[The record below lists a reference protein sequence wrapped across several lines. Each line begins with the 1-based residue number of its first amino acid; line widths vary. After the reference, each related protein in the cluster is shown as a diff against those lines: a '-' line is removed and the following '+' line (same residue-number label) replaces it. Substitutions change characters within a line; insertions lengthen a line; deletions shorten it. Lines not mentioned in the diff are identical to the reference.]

1 MAELIDIF
9 LIDPVTFS
17 TEIYQES
24 DISLLNVNLSES
36 VFNPNTDYVE
46 FYIYDLNNNILNSSV
61 PFTDYS
67 ILDNELYIDPNI
79 NVTLAGF
86 DQGTVNVV
94 YNFYQTLLSSSTSVY
109 YYIKEISPN
118 RTELRLAS
126 TTLTSNEIIS
136 SVTEYVN
143 FRNSQSE
150 FEDFYL
156 NFGDNFTVIANNILL
171 DVIGTEATILIK
183 LYEPLPN
190 NISLKDQLW
199 VVDKISDSLAYQLLY
214 IDQVTLQN
222 LGIPISGPNFNIA
235 ASSQLNNST
244 EFASLDNYINASV
257 SQSQYQVNSYFNK
270 PGVEINIDYSN
281 FENFVNFSSAY
292 ARVEN
297 FFTKVTLIQSA
308 SALLDDLNTLTAT
321 SATANEINSINNFI
335 NSTITNFDGYEYY
348 LYFESSS
355 TTFPKSNI
363 EAPFE
368 NVAYTSLA
376 AQTWVTASLVDA
388 TEYDEF
394 NNNYLRYAIPEYIRN
409 DVQNDNYMTFVNMVG
424 QFFDDNVWVYVK
436 DITNKYDADN
446 RLDYGVS
453 KDLVAQILR
462 DFGVK
467 LYQNNYSDFDLYSA
481 FIGTTASGSLF
492 PYPFMTSSLPTP
504 TGYEYVN
511 TAISASNDAVP
522 IDDVNKRIYKRLY
535 NNLPYLLKKKG
546 TIAGLR
552 ALINVYGIPDTILRI
567 SEFGGKD
574 KINNNDWDLWY
585 DQFDYK
591 FATSGSGW
599 INTGWQL
606 NSNWNA
612 TNNTPATL
620 QFRFQT
626 PGLDSAIAFPSQ
638 SLWSLGNGS
647 PAKIVLEYT
656 GSGFISG
663 SFSGSAAD
671 PYNEFATLKLIIGT
685 NSASVYLPFF
695 DGDWW
700 SVAATVNTSTPSAN
714 FTLYAANNIYDG
726 WDGSTIG
733 FISSSSVN
741 TSVGNWT
748 GSTFSYFPSNTRANI
763 GNYVPFTGSYQEIR
777 YFTSPLSESVFA
789 DYVMNPQSIEGN
801 GINSGS
807 LQLAFRAPLGG
818 ELYTGSVSIHPKVTG
833 SWIATSSFASN
844 SNFGINSGSFNTNR
858 GTIYYDSPP
867 VGIRNRNTDKIKR
880 YETILPP
887 DVYGVSAMMP
897 LPNSNT
903 LSSQISVQQSSFI
916 SESYTNNINLLE
928 VAFSPQ
934 NEINDDIINSIGF
947 FDYGDY
953 IGDPRLIP
961 SRSTEYPSLVQL
973 RDQYFLKYI
982 KNYDLTDFVRLIKF
996 FDNSLF
1002 KMVKDYVPARTSI
1015 ATGIV
1020 IKQHMLERQK
1030 YPLPQATIETPQ
1042 GAYSSS
1048 ASLTTPILFQD
1059 LTLTG
1064 SIGQVPAMLDGQ
1076 RIYRASSDY
1085 ESFPLYTFTGSQG
1098 GTLPN
1103 LITNFNEDF
1112 GFTVNQVVNVT
1123 QSWDG
1128 YNVTPFKLIPF
1139 TDSTAQEFINGEF
1152 SGSSIVATNGE
1163 LNPGCDPFKVA
1174 DTTVVTYNIQH
1185 YTNNNF
1191 GQFSFPQQQIN
1202 LSLFLSDD
1210 PFTGIPVS
1218 SGGINVWWNSSRVTD
1233 RETSPITYYDTYKVE
1248 CIKISK
1254 TSGNGLN
1261 LGNFIPSSN
1270 KIIIPSIVVN
1280 DSMVSIIFSPGSF
1293 ISLTNNSKN
1302 YIELD
1307 LVDISENTNYY
1318 LLEVI
1323 QSDGYEFTILSEGT
1337 GFLEE
1342 STPAP
1347 VTASID
1353 SNTQTLLEPFVPT
1366 SFENSDCNAVYG
1378 NAVLARINPTFM
1390 DIDYPNSATIPINQ
1404 QAILNGNATPS
1415 TVQTFNYNTRR
1426 STLPRYIGS
1435 RNSDE
1440 QGIDD
1445 PGYYYGSV
1453 NPELNNPFYP
1463 AQDRSNLILEFNGGG
1478 GSYPEIEKGGAVFV
1492 TQMISATGPDNV
1504 FYTKQ
1509 KDQEYTDILNYNYRG
1524 YDFEN
1529 FVIVNQYDGSNATMP
1544 PTSSQIVITDGS
1556 IPALST
1562 FIIPSTATA
1571 AGTGSIVFN
1580 TANQFVT
1587 WSNQTA
1593 GNSCIYTVT
1602 TNANGSECTGSQV
1615 STNTFLNTLYT
1626 GSVSGSEYYIS
1637 LYQNLGDT
1645 ATGTLNQVLN
1655 WPIKITGV
1663 SVTSGIS
1670 YLAAGI
1676 KEADFRSYSINNDKV
1691 GGNQNVGQPGNVSGV
1706 SFGAL
1711 IWAVDRSKRAVVMQ
1725 APQVTNFSGIQKG
1738 ALTKPDNTV
1747 FVQQNTEYITRR
1759 FGSDPTPNIPL
1770 VQSTPRPQSP
1780 PPPRNSGGGGSSGP
1794 LNQDGSFS

>member
-36 VFNPNTDYVE
+36 VFNSNTDYVE

-79 NVTLAGF
+79 DVTLAGF

-126 TTLTSNEIIS
+126 TTLTLNEISS

-171 DVIGTEATILIK
+171 DVVGTEATVLIK

-190 NISLKDQLW
+190 NIGLKDQLW

-214 IDQVTLQN
+214 IDQVTPQN
-222 LGIPISGPNFNIA
+222 LGIPISGPNFNLA
-235 ASSQLNNST
+235 ATSQLNNST
-244 EFASLDNYINASV
+244 EFANLENYTSASV

-308 SALLDDLNTLTAT
+308 SAVLDSLNSLSAT
-321 SATANEINSINNFI
+321 STTINEISSLNNFI
-335 NSTITNFDGYEYY
+335 DLTITNFDGYEYY

-355 TTFPKSNI
+355 TTFPKSNT

-368 NVAYTSLA
+368 NVAYNSVA

-388 TEYDEF
+388 AEYDEF

-424 QFFDDNVWVYVK
+424 QFFDDNVWVYIK

-492 PYPFMTSSLPTP
+492 PFPYMTGSLPTP

-511 TAISASNDAVP
+511 TAISASDAAVP

-546 TIAGLR
+546 TLEGLR
-552 ALINVYGIPDTILRI
+552 ALINVYGVPDSILRI

-591 FATSGSGW
+591 FATNTNGWVDSEWRLNGSWSAVDDRPG
-599 INTGWQL
+599 
-606 NSNWNA
+606 S
-612 TNNTPATL
+612 L

-626 PGLDSAIAFPSQ
+626 PDLNSGITRPSQ
-638 SLWSLGNGS
+638 SLWSTEDGGTPQSL
-647 PAKIVLEYT
+647 IVLEYT
-656 GSGFISG
+656 GSGFTSG
-663 SFSGSAAD
+663 SFSGSAPD
-671 PYNEFATLKLIIGT
+671 PYNEFATLKLIPDFQNNPNI
-685 NSASVYLPFF
+685 SASVYLPFF
-695 DGDWW
+695 DGNWW
-700 SVAATVNTSTPSAN
+700 SVMVNRDN
-714 FTLYAANNIYDG
+714 NDFTLYAADNIYDG

-741 TSVGNWT
+741 VDSSPWAS
-748 GSTFSYFPSNTRANI
+748 STDSYFPSDNRNDI
-763 GNYVPFTGSYQEIR
+763 PPYEPFSGSYQEIR
-777 YFTSPLSESVFA
+777 YFTTSLPVGVFA

-801 GINSGS
+801 GVNSGS
-807 LQLAFRAPLGG
+807 EQLAFRASLGG

-833 SWIATSSFASN
+833 SWIAINSFVGATASN
-844 SNFGINSGSFNTNR
+844 FNINNGEFATNR
-858 GTIYYDSPP
+858 GTTYYDSPP

-897 LPNSNT
+897 LPNSNV

-1020 IKQHMLERQK
+1020 IKQHLLERQK
-1030 YPLPQATIETPQ
+1030 YPLPQSTIETPQ

-1103 LITNFNEDF
+1103 LITNFDEDF

-1152 SGSSIVATNGE
+1152 SGSSIVATDGE
-1163 LNPGCDPFKVA
+1163 LNPGCEPFKVA
-1174 DTTVVTYNIQH
+1174 PTTLITYNIS
-1185 YTNNNF
+1185 
-1191 GQFSFPQQQIN
+1191 GSFIPTFQGFVNQQN
-1202 LSLFLSDD
+1202 LVQGPGEIHIWWEPTIVSQEKEYAPGYFDYIWS
-1210 PFTGIPVS
+1210 PAAFT
-1218 SGGINVWWNSSRVTD
+1218 
-1233 RETSPITYYDTYKVE
+1233 
-1248 CIKISK
+1248 ISK
-1254 TSGNGLN
+1254 ESANGIDLDDYIPSVLNYIFQTGYTSGDVTLSGWTPSYTPSYN
-1261 LGNFIPSSN
+1261 LGN
-1270 KIIIPSIVVN
+1270 
-1280 DSMVSIIFSPGSF
+1280 
-1293 ISLTNNSKN
+1293 L
-1302 YIELD
+1302 E
-1307 LVDISENTNYY
+1307 
-1318 LLEVI
+1318 LEVI
-1323 QSDGYEFTILSEGT
+1323 NIQEYTTSFSGT
-1337 GFLEE
+1337 GYYLIQLAPN
-1342 STPAP
+1342 SYNITVLTDNPAGT
-1347 VTASID
+1347 VAIANK
-1353 SNTQTLLEPFVPT
+1353 SNVLTIFEPFVPV
-1366 SFENSDCNAVYG
+1366 SFENSDCNAVFG
-1378 NAVLARINPTFM
+1378 NAVLARVNPTFM
-1390 DIDYPNSATIPINQ
+1390 DVDYPDSATVPINQ

-1415 TVQTFNYNTRR
+1415 TVQTFNYNSHR

-1435 RNSDE
+1435 RNSDA
-1440 QGIDD
+1440 QGTND

-1453 NPELNNPFYP
+1453 NPELENPFYP
-1463 AQDRSNLILEFNGGG
+1463 AQDRTNLILEFNGGG
-1478 GSYPEIEKGGAVFV
+1478 GTYPEIEKGGAVFI
-1492 TQMISATGPDNV
+1492 TQLISATGPDNV
-1504 FYTKQ
+1504 TYTKQ
-1509 KDQEYTDILNYNYRG
+1509 KDEGYTNIVNYTYRG

-1529 FVIVNQYDGSNATMP
+1529 FVIVNQYDGSNATVP
-1544 PTSSQIVITDGS
+1544 PASSQIVLTDAS
-1556 IPALST
+1556 VPALSNFLIPADST
-1562 FIIPSTATA
+1562 F
-1571 AGTGSIVFN
+1571 AGTGSITF
-1580 TANQFVT
+1580 TTTNQYIT
-1587 WSNQTA
+1587 WNKVSSATSA
-1593 GNSCIYTVT
+1593 IYSVT
-1602 TNANGSECTGSQV
+1602 TDSNGFECTSSQV
-1615 STNTFLNTLYT
+1615 STNDFLNTLLS
-1626 GSVSGSEYYIS
+1626 GSLSGSEYYIS
-1637 LYQNLGDT
+1637 LYRNLNGT
-1645 ATGTLNQVLN
+1645 AQGAINQVLN
-1655 WPIKITGV
+1655 WPLKITGINV
-1663 SVTSGIS
+1663 GSGIS
-1670 YLAAGI
+1670 YLSAGI
-1676 KEADFRSYSINNDKV
+1676 READFRSFSIDKDLV
-1691 GGNQNVGQPGNVSGV
+1691 GGNSNVGGPGSFSGV
-1706 SFGAL
+1706 SYGAL
-1711 IWAVDRSKRAVVMQ
+1711 VWAADKTKRAIAVQ
-1725 APQVTNFSGIQKG
+1725 QETGSFSGIQRG

-1759 FGSDPTPNIPL
+1759 FGSDPTPNVPL
-1770 VQSTPRPQSP
+1770 VQSSPRPQSP
-1780 PPPRNSGGGGSSGP
+1780 PSSNNLGGNFAQGENGGGS
-1794 LNQDGSFS
+1794 

>member
-17 TEIYQES
+17 TETYQES

-36 VFNPNTDYVE
+36 VFNPDTDYVE
-46 FYIYDLNNNILNSSV
+46 FYIYDLNNNLLESSI

-67 ILDNELYIDPNI
+67 ILNNELYIDPNLDVV
-79 NVTLAGF
+79 NAGF
-86 DQGTVNVV
+86 DQGTVNTV

-126 TTLTSNEIIS
+126 TTLTFNEISS

-143 FRNSQSE
+143 FRNSQSS

-171 DVIGTEATILIK
+171 DVVGTEATVLIK
-183 LYEPLPN
+183 LYEPLPS
-190 NISLKDQLW
+190 NIELKQQLW
-199 VVDKISDSLAYQLLY
+199 VVDKISDSLAYQLQY
-214 IDQVTLQN
+214 IDQIVADSEGLQI
-222 LGIPISGPNFNIA
+222 GGPNFNLTQT
-235 ASSQLNNST
+235 SQLNNST
-244 EFASLDNYINASV
+244 EFASLENYTSASV

-270 PGVEINIDYSN
+270 PGVEINIDYSEFN
-281 FENFVNFSSAY
+281 NFVNFSSAY

-297 FFTKVTLIQSA
+297 FFTKVVLIQSA
-308 SALLDDLNTLTAT
+308 SAVLDTLNTLAAT
-321 SATANEINSINNFI
+321 SATANEINSLNNFV
-335 NSTITNFDGYEYY
+335 NLTITNFDGYEYY

-355 TTFPKSNI
+355 TTFPKSNT

-368 NVAYTSLA
+368 NVAYNSVA

-388 TEYDEF
+388 AEYDEF

-409 DVQNDNYMTFVNMVG
+409 DVQNDNYMTFVNMIG

-492 PYPFMTSSLPTP
+492 PYPYMTSSLPTP

-511 TAISASNDAVP
+511 TAISASDAAVP
-522 IDDVNKRIYKRLY
+522 IDDINKRIYKRLY

-546 TIAGLR
+546 TLEGLR

-591 FATSGSGW
+591 FATNTNGWVDSEWRLNGSWSAADDRPG
-599 INTGWQL
+599 
-606 NSNWNA
+606 S
-612 TNNTPATL
+612 L

-626 PGLDSAIAFPSQ
+626 PDLNSGITRPSQ
-638 SLWSLGNGS
+638 SLWSTEDGGTPQSL
-647 PAKIVLEYT
+647 IVIEYT
-656 GSGFISG
+656 GSGFTSG
-663 SFSGSAAD
+663 SFSGSAPD
-671 PYNEFATLKLIIGT
+671 PYNEFATLKLIPDFQNNPSI
-685 NSASVYLPFF
+685 SASVYLPFF
-695 DGDWW
+695 DGNWW
-700 SVAATVNTSTPSAN
+700 SVMVNRDN
-714 FTLYAANNIYDG
+714 NDFTLYAADNIYDG

-741 TSVGNWT
+741 VDSSPWAS
-748 GSTFSYFPSNTRANI
+748 STDSYFPSDNRNDI
-763 GNYVPFTGSYQEIR
+763 PPYEPFSGSYQEIR
-777 YFTSPLSESVFA
+777 YFTAPLSESVFA

-801 GINSGS
+801 GVNSGS
-807 LQLAFRAPLGG
+807 EQLAFRASLGG

-833 SWIATSSFASN
+833 SWIAIDSFVGATASDFN
-844 SNFGINSGSFNTNR
+844 INSGSFDTNR

-897 LPNSNT
+897 LPNSNV

-1020 IKQHMLERQK
+1020 IKQHLLERQK
-1030 YPLPQATIETPQ
+1030 YPLPQSTIETPQ

-1064 SIGQVPAMLDGQ
+1064 SIGQIPEMLDGQ

-1085 ESFPLYTFTGSQG
+1085 ESFPLEHVTGSQG

-1103 LITNFNEDF
+1103 LITNFSEDY
-1112 GFTVNQVVNVT
+1112 GYTVNQVVNVT

-1128 YNVTPFKLIPF
+1128 LNVTPFKLIPF

-1163 LNPGCDPFKVA
+1163 LNPGCDIYKVA
-1174 DTTVVTYNIQH
+1174 PTDVINYNISSSFGGSLTGFIYGQ
-1185 YTNNNF
+1185 NNF
-1191 GQFSFPQQQIN
+1191 AQYPGNLTIWWQQTITK
-1202 LSLFLSDD
+1202 D
-1210 PFTGIPVS
+1210 PNAAPGFF
-1218 SGGINVWWNSSRVTD
+1218 NYQY
-1233 RETSPITYYDTYKVE
+1233 SPAAIA
-1248 CIKISK
+1248 ISK
-1254 TSGNGLN
+1254 ESANGLDLDIYIPSVLKYILQVGYTSGNLTLSGWGSYVQTDN
-1261 LGNFIPSSN
+1261 LGNLELDVITIQEYPTSISSGTGFYLIQLASN
-1270 KIIIPSIVVN
+1270 PYNVTILSN
-1280 DSMVSIIFSPGSF
+1280 TFSPGTVSTAPKSN
-1293 ISLTNNSKN
+1293 ILT
-1302 YIELD
+1302 I
-1307 LVDISENTNYY
+1307 
-1318 LLEVI
+1318 
-1323 QSDGYEFTILSEGT
+1323 F
-1337 GFLEE
+1337 
-1342 STPAP
+1342 
-1347 VTASID
+1347 
-1353 SNTQTLLEPFVPT
+1353 EPFVPV

-1378 NAVLARINPTFM
+1378 NAVLARVNPTFM
-1390 DIDYPNSATIPINQ
+1390 DVDYPDSATVPINQ

-1415 TVQTFNYNTRR
+1415 TVQTFNYNSHR

-1435 RNSDE
+1435 RNSDAE
-1440 QGIDD
+1440 GTND

-1453 NPELNNPFYP
+1453 NPELDNPFYP
-1463 AQDRSNLILEFNGGG
+1463 AQDRTNLILEFNGGG
-1478 GSYPEIEKGGAVFV
+1478 GTYPEIEKGGAVFI
-1492 TQMISATGPDNV
+1492 TQLISATGPDNV
-1504 FYTKQ
+1504 TYTKQ
-1509 KDQEYTDILNYNYRG
+1509 KDEEYTDIVNYDYRG

-1529 FVIVNQYDGSNATMP
+1529 FVIVNQYDGSNATVP
-1544 PTSSQIVITDGS
+1544 PASSQIVLTDAS
-1556 IPALST
+1556 VPALSNFLIPADST
-1562 FIIPSTATA
+1562 F
-1571 AGTGSIVFN
+1571 AGTGSITFT
-1580 TANQFVT
+1580 TADQYIT
-1587 WSNQTA
+1587 WNKVSSATSA
-1593 GNSCIYTVT
+1593 IYSVT
-1602 TNANGSECTGSQV
+1602 TNSNGFECTSSQV
-1615 STNTFLNTLYT
+1615 STNDFLNTLYT

-1637 LYQNLGDT
+1637 LYRNLNGT
-1645 ATGTLNQVLN
+1645 AQGAINQVLN
-1655 WPIKITGV
+1655 WPLKITGINV
-1663 SVTSGIS
+1663 GSGIS
-1670 YLAAGI
+1670 YLSAGI
-1676 KEADFRSYSINNDKV
+1676 READFRSFSINADLV
-1691 GGNQNVGQPGNVSGV
+1691 GGNSNIGGPGSFSGV
-1706 SFGAL
+1706 SYGAL
-1711 IWAVDRSKRAVVMQ
+1711 VWAADKTKRAIAVQ
-1725 APQVTNFSGIQKG
+1725 QETGSFSGIQKG
-1738 ALTKPDNTV
+1738 ALTKPNNTV

-1759 FGSDPTPNIPL
+1759 FGSDPTPNVPL
-1770 VQSTPRPQSP
+1770 VQSSPQPQSP
-1780 PPPRNSGGGGSSGP
+1780 PSSGVTSGGGLSGP

>member
-1 MAELIDIF
+1 MATLLSINP
-9 LIDPVTFS
+9 IDPITFS
-17 TEIYQES
+17 TETYSPS
-24 DISLLNVNLSES
+24 DESLLAINTTPS
-36 VFNPNTDYVE
+36 VFNPNTDYIE
-46 FYIYDLNNNILNSSV
+46 FYIYSLDNNILDSNLF
-61 PFTDYS
+61 FTNYS
-67 ILDNELYIDPNI
+67 LLDNQLYVDPEVDVVN
-79 NVTLAGF
+79 AGF
-86 DQGTVNVV
+86 DEGTVNVL
-94 YNFYQTLLSSSTSVY
+94 YNFYTPIFSSLPSFN
-109 YYIKEISPN
+109 YYIKEISAN

-126 TTLTSNEIIS
+126 TAIDNLLISASVSEFIS
-136 SVTEYVN
+136 SSSAQPT
-143 FRNSQSE
+143 FQ
-150 FEDFYL
+150 DFYL
-156 NFGDNFTVIANNILL
+156 NFGDNFTVIANNVLL
-171 DVIGTEATILIK
+171 DETGTETTVLVK

-190 NISLKDQLW
+190 NIGLKDQLW
-199 VVDKISDSLAYQLLY
+199 VVTKLSDSLAYQLDY
-214 IDQVTLQN
+214 INEVISDPT
-222 LGIPISGPNFNIA
+222 GIFIGGPNFNIPA
-235 ASSQLNNST
+235 TSQLNNST
-244 EFASLDNYINASV
+244 EFASLENYTSASV

-270 PGVEINIDYSN
+270 PGVEINIDYSEFN
-281 FENFVNFSSAY
+281 NFVNFSSAY

-297 FFTKVTLIQSA
+297 FFTKVVLIQSA
-308 SALLDDLNTLTAT
+308 SAVLDTLNTLVAT
-321 SATANEINSINNFI
+321 SATANEINSLNNFV
-335 NSTITNFDGYEYY
+335 NLTITNFDGYEYY

-363 EAPFE
+363 ESPFE
-368 NVAYTSLA
+368 NVAYNSVA
-376 AQTWVTASLVDA
+376 AQTWVTASLLDA
-388 TEYDEF
+388 AEYDEF

-409 DVQNDNYMTFVNMVG
+409 DVQNDNYMTFVNMIG

-511 TAISASNDAVP
+511 TAISASDAAVP
-522 IDDVNKRIYKRLY
+522 IDDINKRIYKRLY

-546 TIAGLR
+546 TLEGLR

-574 KINNNDWDLWY
+574 KINTNDWDLWY

-591 FATSGSGW
+591 FVTSGSGW
-599 INTGWQL
+599 VDTEWEL
-606 NSNWNA
+606 NSDWNA
-612 TNNTPATL
+612 SDDRPGSL

-626 PGLDSAIAFPSQ
+626 PDLESGITRPSQ
-638 SLWSLGNGS
+638 SLWSLNSGES
-647 PAKIVLEYT
+647 LIVLEYT
-656 GSGFISG
+656 GSGFTSG
-663 SFSGSAAD
+663 SFSGSAPD
-671 PYNEFATLKLIIGT
+671 PYNEFATLKLIPDFQNTPSI
-685 NSASVYLPFF
+685 SASVYLPFF
-695 DGDWW
+695 DGNWW
-700 SVAATVNTSTPSAN
+700 SVMVNRDN
-714 FTLYAANNIYDG
+714 NDFTLYAADNIYDG

-741 TSVGNWT
+741 VDSLPWAS
-748 GSTFSYFPSNTRANI
+748 STDSYFPSDNRNDI
-763 GNYVPFTGSYQEIR
+763 PPYEPFSGSYQEIR

-807 LQLAFRAPLGG
+807 EQLAFRASLGG

-833 SWIATSSFASN
+833 SWIAINSFTSDSD
-844 SNFGINSGSFNTNR
+844 FGINSGEFDTNR

-880 YETILPP
+880 YETILAPSEYGNNTQQDLP
-887 DVYGVSAMMP
+887 D
-897 LPNSNT
+897 SNV

-916 SESYTNNINLLE
+916 SESYTNNINYLE

-953 IGDPRLIP
+953 IGDPRLIA
-961 SRSTEYPSLVQL
+961 SKNVEYPSLVQL

-1020 IKQHMLERQK
+1020 IKQHLLERQK

-1064 SIGQVPAMLDGQ
+1064 SIGQVPEMLDGQ

-1103 LITNFNEDF
+1103 LITNFDEDF

-1128 YNVTPFKLIPF
+1128 INVTPFKLIPF

-1152 SGSSIVATNGE
+1152 SGSSIVATDGE
-1163 LNPGCDPFKVA
+1163 LNPLNPTKSPS
-1174 DTTVVTYNIQH
+1174 TTILNYQVTGSNNTNPGMGEIYWNVGVPGGAPLFGTQYVDEIYIDEIDINGVNIEQALE
-1185 YTNNNF
+1185 
-1191 GQFSFPQQQIN
+1191 N
-1202 LSLFLSDD
+1202 LSPGDTITFPIQYQLPPLTPGPSIPIDKTV
-1210 PFTGIPVS
+1210 TGIITNISIAGNTIWRIRLAYSTGTNGTDVS
-1218 SGGINVWWNSSRVTD
+1218 YN
-1233 RETSPITYYDTYKVE
+1233 P
-1248 CIKISK
+1248 
-1254 TSGNGLN
+1254 
-1261 LGNFIPSSN
+1261 
-1270 KIIIPSIVVN
+1270 
-1280 DSMVSIIFSPGSF
+1280 
-1293 ISLTNNSKN
+1293 LTNNFTYDDTFGPVLLDP
-1302 YIELD
+1302 YI
-1307 LVDISENTNYY
+1307 NN
-1318 LLEVI
+1318 
-1323 QSDGYEFTILSEGT
+1323 
-1337 GFLEE
+1337 
-1342 STPAP
+1342 
-1347 VTASID
+1347 
-1353 SNTQTLLEPFVPT
+1353 VPN
-1366 SFENSDCNAVYG
+1366 FNNSDFNAVIN
-1378 NAVLARINPTFM
+1378 NAVLARVNPTFM
-1390 DIDYPNSATIPINQ
+1390 DVDYPDSATVAINQ

-1415 TVQTFNYNTRR
+1415 TVQTFNYNSHR

-1435 RNSDE
+1435 RNSDA
-1440 QGIDD
+1440 QDTDD

-1453 NPELNNPFYP
+1453 NPELDNPFYP
-1463 AQDRSNLILEFNGGG
+1463 AQDRTNLILEFNGGG
-1478 GSYPEIEKGGAVFV
+1478 GTYPEIEKGGAVFI
-1492 TQMISATGPDNV
+1492 TQLISATGPDNV
-1504 FYTKQ
+1504 TYTKQ
-1509 KDQEYTDILNYNYRG
+1509 KDEGYTNIVNYNYRG

-1529 FVIVNQYDGSNATMP
+1529 FVIVNQYDGSNATVP
-1544 PTSSQIVITDGS
+1544 PASSQIILTDKS

-1562 FIIPSTATA
+1562 FIVPATGTA

-1580 TANQFVT
+1580 TTNQYISWGNQSEANNNV
-1587 WSNQTA
+1587 
-1593 GNSCIYTVT
+1593 YRVT
-1602 TNANGSECTGSQV
+1602 TDPNGYETIGSQV
-1615 STNTFLNTLYT
+1615 SSTTFLNTLLS
-1626 GSVSGSEYYIS
+1626 GSISGSEYYIS
-1637 LYQNLGDT
+1637 LYQDLETT
-1645 ATGTLNQVLN
+1645 ASGSLRQILN
-1655 WPIKITGV
+1655 WPLKITGIIQ
-1663 SVTSGIS
+1663 SGGSGITFING
-1670 YLAAGI
+1670 GI
-1676 KEADFRSYSINNDKV
+1676 KQDDFRSFPLNNNKV
-1691 GGNQNVGQPGNVSGV
+1691 GGNANVGDFGSGV

-1711 IWAVDRSKRAVVMQ
+1711 VWAADKTKRAIAVQQ
-1725 APQVTNFSGIQKG
+1725 ATGSFSGIQRG
-1738 ALTKPDNTV
+1738 ALTKPNNTV

-1759 FGSDPTPNIPL
+1759 FGSDPTPNVPL
-1770 VQSTPRPQSP
+1770 VQSSPRPQSP
-1780 PPPRNSGGGGSSGP
+1780 PSSNNLGGNFAQGENGGGS
-1794 LNQDGSFS
+1794 

>member
-1 MAELIDIF
+1 MI
-9 LIDPVTFS
+9 
-17 TEIYQES
+17 
-24 DISLLNVNLSES
+24 
-36 VFNPNTDYVE
+36 
-46 FYIYDLNNNILNSSV
+46 
-61 PFTDYS
+61 
-67 ILDNELYIDPNI
+67 
-79 NVTLAGF
+79 
-86 DQGTVNVV
+86 
-94 YNFYQTLLSSSTSVY
+94 
-109 YYIKEISPN
+109 
-118 RTELRLAS
+118 
-126 TTLTSNEIIS
+126 
-136 SVTEYVN
+136 
-143 FRNSQSE
+143 
-150 FEDFYL
+150 
-156 NFGDNFTVIANNILL
+156 
-171 DVIGTEATILIK
+171 
-183 LYEPLPN
+183 
-190 NISLKDQLW
+190 
-199 VVDKISDSLAYQLLY
+199 
-214 IDQVTLQN
+214 
-222 LGIPISGPNFNIA
+222 
-235 ASSQLNNST
+235 
-244 EFASLDNYINASV
+244 
-257 SQSQYQVNSYFNK
+257 
-270 PGVEINIDYSN
+270 
-281 FENFVNFSSAY
+281 
-292 ARVEN
+292 
-297 FFTKVTLIQSA
+297 
-308 SALLDDLNTLTAT
+308 
-321 SATANEINSINNFI
+321 
-335 NSTITNFDGYEYY
+335 
-348 LYFESSS
+348 
-355 TTFPKSNI
+355 
-363 EAPFE
+363 
-368 NVAYTSLA
+368 
-376 AQTWVTASLVDA
+376 
-388 TEYDEF
+388 
-394 NNNYLRYAIPEYIRN
+394 
-409 DVQNDNYMTFVNMVG
+409 G

-546 TIAGLR
+546 TLEGLR

-574 KINNNDWDLWY
+574 KINTNDWDLWY

-591 FATSGSGW
+591 FVTSGSGW
-599 INTGWQL
+599 VDTEWGL
-606 NSNWNA
+606 NSDWNA
-612 TNNTPATL
+612 SDDRPGSL
-620 QFRFQT
+620 QFRFQIPDLESGIT
-626 PGLDSAIAFPSQ
+626 RPSQ
-638 SLWSLGNGS
+638 SLWSLNSGES
-647 PAKIVLEYT
+647 LIVLEYT
-656 GSGFISG
+656 GSGFTSG
-663 SFSGSAAD
+663 SFSGSAPD
-671 PYNEFATLKLIIGT
+671 PYNEFATLKLIPDFQNNPSI
-685 NSASVYLPFF
+685 SASVYLPFF
-695 DGDWW
+695 DGNWW
-700 SVAATVNTSTPSAN
+700 SVMVNRDN
-714 FTLYAANNIYDG
+714 NDFTLYAADNIYDG

-741 TSVGNWT
+741 VDSLPWAS
-748 GSTFSYFPSNTRANI
+748 STDSYFPSDNRNDI
-763 GNYVPFTGSYQEIR
+763 PPYEPFSGSYQEIR

-807 LQLAFRAPLGG
+807 EQLAFRASLGG

-833 SWIATSSFASN
+833 SWIAINSFTSDSD
-844 SNFGINSGSFNTNR
+844 FGINSGEFDINR

-880 YETILPP
+880 YETILAPSQYGNNTQQDLP
-887 DVYGVSAMMP
+887 D
-897 LPNSNT
+897 SNV

-916 SESYTNNINLLE
+916 SESYTNNINYLE

-961 SRSTEYPSLVQL
+961 SRNTEYPSLVQL

-1030 YPLPQATIETPQ
+1030 YPLPQSTIETPQ

-1048 ASLTTPILFQD
+1048 AGLLTPILFQD

-1064 SIGQVPAMLDGQ
+1064 SIGQIPEMLDGQ
-1076 RIYRASSDY
+1076 RIYRASTDY

-1103 LITNFNEDF
+1103 LIVDFSQSF

-1152 SGSSIVATNGE
+1152 SGSTAIATNGE

-1174 DTTVVTYNIQH
+1174 DTTVVTYDIQH
-1185 YTNNNF
+1185 YTNNDF

-1248 CIKISK
+1248 YIKISK

-1270 KIIIPSIVVN
+1270 KIIIPSIIVN
-1280 DSMVSIIFSPGSF
+1280 DSMVSTSFSPGGF
-1293 ISLTNNSKN
+1293 ISLTDNGENF
-1302 YIELD
+1302 IELD
-1307 LVDISENTNYY
+1307 IVDISENTNYY

-1323 QSDGYEFTILSEGT
+1323 QSDGFQFTILSQGT

-1378 NAVLARINPTFM
+1378 NAVLARVNDTFM
-1390 DIDYPNSATIPINQ
+1390 DIDYPDSATIPINQ
-1404 QAILNGNATPS
+1404 QAIINGNATPS
-1415 TVQTFNYNTRR
+1415 TVQTFNYNSHR
-1426 STLPRYIGS
+1426 SILPRYIGS

-1440 QGIDD
+1440 QGIND

-1453 NPELNNPFYP
+1453 NPELDNPFYP
-1463 AQDRSNLILEFNGGG
+1463 AQDRTNLILEFNGGG
-1478 GSYPEIEKGGAVFV
+1478 GTYPEIEKGGAVFI
-1492 TQMISATGPDNV
+1492 TQLISATGPDNV
-1504 FYTKQ
+1504 TYTKQ
-1509 KDQEYTDILNYNYRG
+1509 KDEGYTNIVNYNYRG

-1529 FVIVNQYDGSNATMP
+1529 FVIVNQYEGSNATVP
-1544 PTSSQIVITDGS
+1544 PASSQIILTDKS
-1556 IPALST
+1556 VPALST
-1562 FIIPSTATA
+1562 FIVPATGTA

-1580 TANQFVT
+1580 TTNQYISWSLQSSANNNV
-1587 WSNQTA
+1587 
-1593 GNSCIYTVT
+1593 YTVT
-1602 TNANGSECTGSQV
+1602 TDPNGYETTGSQV
-1615 STNTFLNTLYT
+1615 SSTTFLNTLLS
-1626 GSVSGSEYYIS
+1626 GSISGSEYYIS
-1637 LYQNLGDT
+1637 LYQDLETT
-1645 ATGTLNQVLN
+1645 ASGSLRQILN
-1655 WPIKITGV
+1655 WPLKITGIIQ
-1663 SVTSGIS
+1663 SGGSGITFING
-1670 YLAAGI
+1670 GI
-1676 KEADFRSYSINNDKV
+1676 KQDDFRSFPLNNNKV
-1691 GGNQNVGQPGNVSGV
+1691 GGNANVGDFGSGV

-1711 IWAVDRSKRAVVMQ
+1711 VWAADKTKRAIAVQQ
-1725 APQVTNFSGIQKG
+1725 ATGSFSGIQKG
-1738 ALTKPDNTV
+1738 ALTKPNNTV

-1759 FGSDPTPNIPL
+1759 FGSDPTPNVPL
-1770 VQSTPRPQSP
+1770 VQSSPRPQSP
-1780 PPPRNSGGGGSSGP
+1780 PSGINSGGGSSGP

>member
-1 MAELIDIF
+1 MATLLSINPINP
-9 LIDPVTFS
+9 ITFS
-17 TEIYQES
+17 TETYSFS
-24 DISLLNVNLSES
+24 DESLLAVNTTPTS
-36 VFNPNTDYVE
+36 FNPNTDYIE
-46 FYIYDLNNNILNSSV
+46 FYIYSLDNNILDSNLF
-61 PFTDYS
+61 FTNYS
-67 ILDNELYIDPNI
+67 ILDNQLYLDPEVDVVN
-79 NVTLAGF
+79 AGF
-86 DQGTVNVV
+86 DEGTVNVL
-94 YNFYQTLLSSSTSVY
+94 YNFYTPIFSSLPSFN
-109 YYIKEISPN
+109 YYIKEISAN

-126 TTLTSNEIIS
+126 TAIDNLLISASVSEFIS
-136 SVTEYVN
+136 SSAAQPT
-143 FRNSQSE
+143 FQ
-150 FEDFYL
+150 DFYL
-156 NFGDNFTVIANNILL
+156 NFGDNFTVIANNVLL
-171 DVIGTEATILIK
+171 DETGTETTVLVK

-190 NISLKDQLW
+190 NIGLKDQLW
-199 VVDKISDSLAYQLLY
+199 AITKLSDSLAYQLDY
-214 IDQVTLQN
+214 INEVISDPT
-222 LGIPISGPNFNIA
+222 GIPIGGPNFNIP
-235 ASSQLNNST
+235 STSQLNNST
-244 EFASLDNYINASV
+244 EFASLENYTSASI

-270 PGVEINIDYSN
+270 PGVEINIDYSEFN
-281 FENFVNFSSAY
+281 NFVNFSSAY

-297 FFTKVTLIQSA
+297 FYTKVILIQSA
-308 SALLDDLNTLTAT
+308 SAVLDTLNTLAAT
-321 SATANEINSINNFI
+321 SATANEISSLNNFI
-335 NSTITNFDGYEYY
+335 NLTITNFDGYEYY

-355 TTFPKSNI
+355 TTFPKSNT

-368 NVAYTSLA
+368 NVAYNSVA

-388 TEYDEF
+388 AEYDEF

-446 RLDYGVS
+446 RLNYGVS

-492 PYPFMTSSLPTP
+492 PFPFMTSSLPTP

-546 TIAGLR
+546 TLEGLR
-552 ALINVYGIPDTILRI
+552 ALINVYGIPDSILRI

-574 KINNNDWDLWY
+574 KINTNDWDLWY

-591 FATSGSGW
+591 FATNDNGW
-599 INTGWQL
+599 IDTEWQL
-606 NSNWNA
+606 NSDWNA
-612 TNNTPATL
+612 INSTPATL

-626 PGLDSAIAFPSQ
+626 PGLNSATTFPSQ
-638 SLWSLGNGS
+638 SLWSLDNGS

-656 GSGFISG
+656 GSGFTSG

-671 PYNEFATLKLIIGT
+671 PYNEFATLKLIVGLD
-685 NSASVYLPFF
+685 SASVYLPFF
-695 DGDWW
+695 NGDWW
-700 SVAATVNTSTPSAN
+700 SVAVTVDTTNDPAN
-714 FTLYAANNIYDG
+714 FTLYAADNIYDG

-741 TSVGNWT
+741 TSNSTWIGGNN
-748 GSTFSYFPSNTRANI
+748 SYFPSDSRNQI
-763 GNYVPFTGSYQEIR
+763 GNYRPFIGSYQEIR
-777 YFTSPLSESVFA
+777 YFIAPLSESVFA

-801 GINSGS
+801 GVNSGS
-807 LQLAFRAPLGG
+807 EQLAFRASLGG
-818 ELYTGSVSIHPKVTG
+818 ELYTGSVSIHPRVTG
-833 SWIATSSFASN
+833 SWIAIDSFVADSD
-844 SNFGINSGSFNTNR
+844 FGINSGEFTTNR

-982 KNYDLTDFVRLIKF
+982 QNYDLTDFVRLIKF

-1048 ASLTTPILFQD
+1048 AGLLTPILFQD

-1064 SIGQVPAMLDGQ
+1064 SIGQIPEMLDGQ
-1076 RIYRASSDY
+1076 RIYRASTDY
-1085 ESFPLYTFTGSQG
+1085 ESFPLEHVTGSQG

-1103 LITNFNEDF
+1103 LITNFDEDF
-1112 GFTVNQVVNVT
+1112 GYTVNQVVNVT

-1128 YNVTPFKLIPF
+1128 VNVTPFKLIPF

-1152 SGSSIVATNGE
+1152 SGSTAIATDGE

-1174 DTTVVTYNIQH
+1174 PTTLVTYNISS
-1185 YTNNNF
+1185 
-1191 GQFSFPQQQIN
+1191 SFIPTFQGFVNQQQLVQGPSEIHIWWEQ
-1202 LSLFLSDD
+1202 STDD
-1210 PFTGIPVS
+1210 
-1218 SGGINVWWNSSRVTD
+1218 RRD
-1233 RETSPITYYDTYKVE
+1233 YSPGYVDYIYSPAAIT
-1248 CIKISK
+1248 ISK
-1254 TSGNGLN
+1254 TSANGLDLDNYIPSVLNYIFQTGYTSGDVTLSGWTPSFFPSYN
-1261 LGNFIPSSN
+1261 LGN
-1270 KIIIPSIVVN
+1270 
-1280 DSMVSIIFSPGSF
+1280 
-1293 ISLTNNSKN
+1293 L
-1302 YIELD
+1302 ELD
-1307 LVDISENTNYY
+1307 ITTIQEYPTSFSGTGYY
-1318 LLEVI
+1318 LI
-1323 QSDGYEFTILSEGT
+1323 QLVPNSYNVTVLTDNPAGT
-1337 GFLEE
+1337 V
-1342 STPAP
+1342 AI
-1347 VTASID
+1347 ANK
-1353 SNTQTLLEPFVPT
+1353 SNVLTVLEPFVPL

-1378 NAVLARINPTFM
+1378 NAVLARVNPTFM
-1390 DIDYPNSATIPINQ
+1390 DVDYPDSATVPINQ

-1415 TVQTFNYNTRR
+1415 TVQSFNYNARR

-1440 QGIDD
+1440 QGTND

-1453 NPELNNPFYP
+1453 NPNIDSPFYP
-1463 AQDRSNLILEFNGGG
+1463 AQDRTNLILEFNGGG
-1478 GSYPEIEKGGAVFV
+1478 GTYPEIEKGGAVF
-1492 TQMISATGPDNV
+1492 ISQLINATGPDNV
-1504 FYTKQ
+1504 NYTKQ
-1509 KDQEYTDILNYNYRG
+1509 KDEGYTNIVNYEYRG

-1529 FVIVNQYDGSNATMP
+1529 FVIVNQYEGSNATVAP
-1544 PTSSQIVITDGS
+1544 ASSQIVLTDAS
-1556 IPALST
+1556 VPALSNFLIPADST
-1562 FIIPSTATA
+1562 F
-1571 AGTGSIVFN
+1571 AGTGSITFN
-1580 TANQFVT
+1580 TVGQYIT
-1587 WSNQTA
+1587 WNKVSSATSA
-1593 GNSCIYTVT
+1593 IYSVT
-1602 TNANGSECTGSQV
+1602 TNSNGFECTSSQV
-1615 STNTFLNTLYT
+1615 STNDFLNTLYT

-1637 LYQNLGDT
+1637 LYRNLNGT
-1645 ATGTLNQVLN
+1645 AQGAINQVLN
-1655 WPIKITGV
+1655 WPLKITGINV
-1663 SVTSGIS
+1663 GSGIS
-1670 YLAAGI
+1670 YLSAGI
-1676 KEADFRSYSINNDKV
+1676 READFRSYSINNDLV
-1691 GGNQNVGQPGNVSGV
+1691 GGNSNVGGAPSLSGI
-1706 SFGAL
+1706 SYGAL
-1711 IWAVDRSKRAVVMQ
+1711 VWAADKTKRAITVQ
-1725 APQVTNFSGIQKG
+1725 QETGSFSGIQKG

-1747 FVQQNTEYITRR
+1747 LVQQNQEYFSRR
-1759 FGSDPTPNIPL
+1759 FGSDANPNVPL
-1770 VQSTPRPQSP
+1770 FQTEEKPQSAP
-1780 PPPRNSGGGGSSGP
+1780 KS
-1794 LNQDGSFS
+1794 

>member
-17 TEIYQES
+17 TETYQES

-61 PFTDYS
+61 PFTGYS

-79 NVTLAGF
+79 DVTLSGF

-118 RTELRLAS
+118 RTELRLSS
-126 TTLTSNEIIS
+126 TTLTFNEISS

-143 FRNSQSE
+143 FRNNQSE

-171 DVIGTEATILIK
+171 DVVGAEATVLIK

-214 IDQVTLQN
+214 IDQVTPQN

-244 EFASLDNYINASV
+244 EFASLQSYTSASV

-292 ARVEN
+292 SRVEN

-308 SALLDDLNTLTAT
+308 STALNTLNTLVAAT
-321 SATANEINSINNFI
+321 SSAQEINSLNNFI

-348 LYFESSS
+348 LYFESGS
-355 TTFPKSNI
+355 TTYPKLNSK
-363 EAPFE
+363 APFS
-368 NVAYTSLA
+368 NASYSSSA

-394 NNNYLRYAIPEYIRN
+394 NNNYLKYAIPEYIRN
-409 DVQNDNYMTFVNMVG
+409 DAQNESYMVFVDMIG

-546 TIAGLR
+546 TLAGLR

-574 KINNNDWDLWY
+574 KINTNDWDLWY

-612 TNNTPATL
+612 TNSTPATL

-626 PGLDSAIAFPSQ
+626 PGLDSAITFRSQ
-638 SLWSLGNGS
+638 SLWSLDDGS
-647 PAKIVLEYT
+647 LSKIVLEYT
-656 GSGFISG
+656 GSGLTSG
-663 SFSGSAAD
+663 SFSGSAPN
-671 PYNEFATLKLIIGT
+671 PYNEFATLKLIIGSSPAV
-685 NSASVYLPFF
+685 SASVYLPFF
-695 DGDWW
+695 DGGWW
-700 SVAATVNTSTPSAN
+700 SVAATVDTSNSPAN

-741 TSVGNWT
+741 TNVIDWINGNA
-748 GSTFSYFPSNTRANI
+748 SYFPSDTRANI
-763 GNYVPFTGSYQEIR
+763 GNYRPFTGSYQEIR
-777 YFTSPLSESVFA
+777 YFTSSLSVDVFK

-858 GTIYYDSPP
+858 GTIYYDSFPA
-867 VGIRNRNTDKIKR
+867 GIKNRNTDKIKR
-880 YETILPP
+880 YETILAPSEYGDNTQQDLP
-887 DVYGVSAMMP
+887 D
-897 LPNSNT
+897 SNV

-916 SESYTNNINLLE
+916 SESYTNNINYLE

-961 SRSTEYPSLVQL
+961 SRNVEYPSLVQL

-1064 SIGQVPAMLDGQ
+1064 SIGQVPELLDGQ
-1076 RIYRASSDY
+1076 RIYRASTDF
-1085 ESFPLYTFTGSQG
+1085 ESFPLEQFTGSDG

-1128 YNVTPFKLIPF
+1128 INVTPFKLIPF

-1152 SGSSIVATNGE
+1152 SGSSIVATDGE

-1174 DTTVVTYNIQH
+1174 PTTLITYNISS
-1185 YTNNNF
+1185 
-1191 GQFSFPQQQIN
+1191 SFLPTFQGFVNQQQLVQGAGEIHIWWEQ
-1202 LSLFLSDD
+1202 STDD
-1210 PFTGIPVS
+1210 
-1218 SGGINVWWNSSRVTD
+1218 RRD
-1233 RETSPITYYDTYKVE
+1233 YSPGYVDYIYSPAAIT
-1248 CIKISK
+1248 ISK
-1254 TSGNGLN
+1254 TSANGLDLDNYIPSVLNYIFQTGYTSGDVTLSGWTPSFFPSYN
-1261 LGNFIPSSN
+1261 LGN
-1270 KIIIPSIVVN
+1270 
-1280 DSMVSIIFSPGSF
+1280 
-1293 ISLTNNSKN
+1293 L
-1302 YIELD
+1302 ELD
-1307 LVDISENTNYY
+1307 ITTIQEYPTSFSGTGYY
-1318 LLEVI
+1318 LI
-1323 QSDGYEFTILSEGT
+1323 QLVPNSYNVTVLTDNPAGT
-1337 GFLEE
+1337 V
-1342 STPAP
+1342 AI
-1347 VTASID
+1347 ANK
-1353 SNTQTLLEPFVPT
+1353 SNVLTVLEPFVPT

-1378 NAVLARINPTFM
+1378 NAVLARVNDTFM
-1390 DIDYPNSATIPINQ
+1390 DVDYPDSATIPINQ

-1415 TVQTFNYNTRR
+1415 TVQTFNYNARR

-1440 QGIDD
+1440 QGTND

-1453 NPELNNPFYP
+1453 NPDIDSPFYP
-1463 AQDRSNLILEFNGGG
+1463 AQDRSNTLLEFNGGG

-1492 TQMISATGPDNV
+1492 TQMIGTTGPDNV

-1509 KDQEYTDILNYNYRG
+1509 KDQGYTDILNYDYRG

-1529 FVIVNQYDGSNATMP
+1529 LVIVNQYEGSNATMP
-1544 PTSSQIVITDGS
+1544 PSASQIILTDAS
-1556 IPALST
+1556 IPATSS
-1562 FIIPSTATA
+1562 FIVPSTSNVV
-1571 AGTGSIVFN
+1571 GTGSIVFN
-1580 TANQFVT
+1580 TSDQYIIWNKVSAGTSAIYSVALN
-1587 WSNQTA
+1587 SNGA
-1593 GNSCIYTVT
+1593 
-1602 TNANGSECTGSQV
+1602 ECTGSQV
-1615 STNTFLNTLYT
+1615 ATNTMLNELYS

-1637 LYQNLGDT
+1637 LYQSLGDT
-1645 ATGTLNQVLN
+1645 ASGTLNQVLN

-1663 SVTSGIS
+1663 NIGSGIT

-1676 KEADFRSYSINNDKV
+1676 KEADFRTYSINNDKV

-1711 IWAVDRSKRAVVMQ
+1711 IWAADKSKRAIVTQ
-1725 APQVTNFSGIQKG
+1725 APQVTNFSGIGKG
-1738 ALTKPDNTV
+1738 CLSKPDNTV
-1747 FVQQNTEYITRR
+1747 LVQQNQEYISRR
-1759 FGSDPTPNIPL
+1759 FGNDPNPNVPL
-1770 VQSTPRPQSP
+1770 FQTEEKPQSAP
-1780 PPPRNSGGGGSSGP
+1780 KS
-1794 LNQDGSFS
+1794 

>member
-1 MAELIDIF
+1 MATLLSINQ
-9 LIDPVTFS
+9 IDPTTFQ
-17 TEIYQES
+17 TENYNPS
-24 DISLLNVNLSES
+24 DESLLSINITST
-36 VFNPNTDYVE
+36 VFNPETDYIE
-46 FYIYDLNNNILNSSV
+46 FYIYNINNNLLIGSENYV
-61 PFTDYS
+61 NYS
-67 ILDNELYIDPNI
+67 ILDNELYVDPNI
-79 NVTLAGF
+79 DVTEAGY
-86 DQGTVNVV
+86 DEGIVNVL
-94 YNFYQTLLSSSTSVY
+94 YNFYTNILASSPSTDNQ
-109 YYIKEISPN
+109 YYIKEISPS

-126 TTLTSNEIIS
+126 TTINPLVISASVAEFIS
-136 SVTEYVN
+136 SSNAQPT
-143 FRNSQSE
+143 FQ
-150 FEDFYL
+150 DFYL
-156 NFGDNFTVIANNILL
+156 NLGNNITFIANNILL
-171 DVIGTEATILIK
+171 DQTGGETTVLVK
-183 LYEPLPN
+183 LYEPLPQR
-190 NISLKDQLW
+190 IPVKIPLW
-199 VVDKISDSLAYQLLY
+199 VVTKLSDSIAYQLDY
-214 IDQVTLQN
+214 INEVISDPT
-222 LGIPISGPNFNIA
+222 GIPISGPNFNLA
-235 ASSQLNNST
+235 ATGQLNNST
-244 EFASLDNYINASV
+244 EFASLDNYTNASV

-297 FFTKVTLIQSA
+297 FFTKVILIQSA
-308 SALLDDLNTLTAT
+308 SAVLDNLNSLSAT
-321 SATANEINSINNFI
+321 STTINEITSLNNFI
-335 NSTITNFDGYEYY
+335 NLTITNFDGYEYY

-355 TTFPKSNI
+355 TTFPKSNT

-368 NVAYTSLA
+368 NVAYNSLA

-388 TEYDEF
+388 AEYDEF

-409 DVQNDNYMTFVNMVG
+409 DAQNDNYMTFVNMVG
-424 QFFDDNVWVYVK
+424 QFFDDNVWVYIK

-546 TIAGLR
+546 TLEGLR

-656 GSGFISG
+656 GSGYISG
-663 SFSGSAAD
+663 SFSGSAPN

-741 TSVGNWT
+741 TSVANWT

-777 YFTSPLSESVFA
+777 YFTVPLSESVFA

-801 GINSGS
+801 GVNSGS

-818 ELYTGSVSIHPKVTG
+818 ELYTGSVSIHPRVTG
-833 SWIATSSFASN
+833 SWIAIDSFAAD

-897 LPNSNT
+897 LPNSNV

-1103 LITNFNEDF
+1103 LITNFDEDF

-1163 LNPGCDPFKVA
+1163 LNPGCEPFKVA
-1174 DTTVVTYNIQH
+1174 PTTIINYNIS
-1185 YTNNNF
+1185 
-1191 GQFSFPQQQIN
+1191 GSFNVPFQTFVNITQPLLQGPGEIHVLWD
-1202 LSLFLSDD
+1202 LSIDD
-1210 PFTGIPVS
+1210 RKDYAPGYKDFIYSPLAFT
-1218 SGGINVWWNSSRVTD
+1218 
-1233 RETSPITYYDTYKVE
+1233 
-1248 CIKISK
+1248 ISK
-1254 TSGNGLN
+1254 EAANGIDLDDYIPSVLNYIFQTGYTSGDVTLSGWGFYVLDVN
-1261 LGNFIPSSN
+1261 LGN
-1270 KIIIPSIVVN
+1270 
-1280 DSMVSIIFSPGSF
+1280 
-1293 ISLTNNSKN
+1293 L
-1302 YIELD
+1302 ELE
-1307 LVDISENTNYY
+1307 VTSISEYTTSLSGTGYY
-1318 LLEVI
+1318 LI
-1323 QSDGYEFTILSEGT
+1323 QLAPNSYYITITSNNASAGTISIANKSNVLSV
-1337 GFLEE
+1337 F
-1342 STPAP
+1342 S
-1347 VTASID
+1347 
-1353 SNTQTLLEPFVPT
+1353 PFVPT
-1366 SFENSDCNAVYG
+1366 GFENSDCNAVFG
-1378 NAVLARINPTFM
+1378 NAVLARVNDTFM
-1390 DIDYPNSATIPINQ
+1390 DVDYPDSATVPINQ

-1415 TVQTFNYNTRR
+1415 TVQTFNYNSQR

-1435 RNSDE
+1435 RNSDA
-1440 QGIDD
+1440 QGTND

-1453 NPELNNPFYP
+1453 NPELDNPFYP
-1463 AQDRSNLILEFNGGG
+1463 AQDRTNLILEFNGGG
-1478 GSYPEIEKGGAVFV
+1478 GTYPEIEKGGAVFIS
-1492 TQMISATGPDNV
+1492 QLISATGPDNV

-1509 KDQEYTDILNYNYRG
+1509 KDEEYTDIVNYTYRG

-1529 FVIVNQYDGSNATMP
+1529 FVIVNQYEGSNATVAP
-1544 PTSSQIVITDGS
+1544 ASSQIVLTDAS
-1556 IPALST
+1556 VPALST
-1562 FIIPSTATA
+1562 FMIPADSTV
-1571 AGTGSIVFN
+1571 AGTGSITFN
-1580 TANQFVT
+1580 TTGQFIT
-1587 WSNQTA
+1587 WNKVSSATSA
-1593 GNSCIYTVT
+1593 IYTVVSNT
-1602 TNANGSECTGSQV
+1602 QGFESTGSQV
-1615 STNTFLNTLYT
+1615 STNDFLNTLYT

-1637 LYQNLGDT
+1637 LYRNLNGT
-1645 ATGTLNQVLN
+1645 AQGAINQVLN
-1655 WPIKITGV
+1655 WPLKITGINV
-1663 SVTSGIS
+1663 GSGIS
-1670 YLAAGI
+1670 YLSAGI
-1676 KEADFRSYSINNDKV
+1676 READFRSFSINNDLV
-1691 GGNQNVGQPGNVSGV
+1691 GGNSNVGGAPSLSGV
-1706 SFGAL
+1706 SYGAL
-1711 IWAVDRSKRAVVMQ
+1711 VWAADKTKRAIAVQ
-1725 APQVTNFSGIQKG
+1725 QETGSFSGIQKG

-1747 FVQQNTEYITRR
+1747 FVEQNTEYITRR
-1759 FGSDPTPNIPL
+1759 FGSDPTPNVPL
-1770 VQSTPRPQSP
+1770 VQSSPRPQSP
-1780 PPPRNSGGGGSSGP
+1780 PSPSNSGGGGSSGP

>member
-1 MAELIDIF
+1 MATLLSINQIDST
-9 LIDPVTFS
+9 TFQ
-17 TEIYQES
+17 TENYTPS
-24 DISLLNVNLSES
+24 DESLLSINITST
-36 VFNPNTDYVE
+36 VFNPETDYIE
-46 FYIYDLNNNILNSSV
+46 FYIYNVNNNLLIGSENYV
-61 PFTDYS
+61 NYS
-67 ILDNELYIDPNI
+67 ILDNELYVDPNI
-79 NVTLAGF
+79 DVTEAGY
-86 DQGTVNVV
+86 DEGIVNVL
-94 YNFYQTLLSSSTSVY
+94 YNFYTNILASSPSTDNQ
-109 YYIKEISPN
+109 YYIKEISPS

-126 TTLTSNEIIS
+126 TTINPLVIS
-136 SVTEYVN
+136 ASVTEFISSSN
-143 FRNSQSE
+143 AQPTFQ
-150 FEDFYL
+150 DFYL
-156 NFGDNFTVIANNILL
+156 NLGNNITFIANNILL
-171 DVIGTEATILIK
+171 DQTGGETTVLVK
-183 LYEPLPN
+183 LYEPLPQR
-190 NISLKDQLW
+190 IPVKIPLW
-199 VVDKISDSLAYQLLY
+199 VVTKLSDSIAYQLDY
-214 IDQVTLQN
+214 INEIISDPI
-222 LGIPISGPNFNIA
+222 GIQIGIPNFNLA
-235 ASSQLNNST
+235 ATGQLNNST
-244 EFASLDNYINASV
+244 EFASLESYTNASV

-308 SALLDDLNTLTAT
+308 SAVLDSLNSLSAT
-321 SATANEINSINNFI
+321 STTINEITSLNNFI
-335 NSTITNFDGYEYY
+335 DLTITNFDGYEYY

-355 TTFPKSNI
+355 TTFPKSNT

-368 NVAYTSLA
+368 NVAYNSVA

-388 TEYDEF
+388 AEYDEF

-409 DVQNDNYMTFVNMVG
+409 DVQNDNYMTFVNMIG

-511 TAISASNDAVP
+511 TAISASDAAVP

-546 TIAGLR
+546 TLEGLR
-552 ALINVYGIPDTILRI
+552 ALINVYGVPDSILRI

-591 FATSGSGW
+591 FATNDDGW
-599 INTGWQL
+599 IDSEWQL

-626 PGLDSAIAFPSQ
+626 PDLNSAISFPSQ
-638 SLWSLGNGS
+638 SLWSLDDGS
-647 PAKIVLEYT
+647 PTKIVLEYT
-656 GSGFISG
+656 GSGFTSG

-671 PYNEFATLKLIIGT
+671 PYNEFATLKLIVGSD
-685 NSASVYLPFF
+685 SASVYLPFF
-695 DGDWW
+695 NGDWW
-700 SVAATVNTSTPSAN
+700 SVAVTVDTTNDPAD

-741 TSVGNWT
+741 TSVGNWV
-748 GSTFSYFPSNTRANI
+748 GGNNSYFPSDSRNQI
-763 GNYVPFTGSYQEIR
+763 GNYRPFTGSYQEIR
-777 YFTSPLSESVFA
+777 YFTAPLSESVFT

-807 LQLAFRAPLGG
+807 EQLAFRASLGG
-818 ELYTGSVSIHPKVTG
+818 ELYTGSVSIHPRVTG
-833 SWIATSSFASN
+833 SWIAIDSFVADSD
-844 SNFGINSGSFNTNR
+844 FGINSGEFATNR
-858 GTIYYDSPP
+858 GTTYYDSPP

-897 LPNSNT
+897 LPNSNV

-1020 IKQHMLERQK
+1020 IKQHLLERQK
-1030 YPLPQATIETPQ
+1030 YPLPQSTIETPQ

-1103 LITNFNEDF
+1103 LITNFDEDF

-1128 YNVTPFKLIPF
+1128 INVTPFKLIPF

-1152 SGSSIVATNGE
+1152 SGSSIVATDGE
-1163 LNPGCDPFKVA
+1163 LNPLNPTKSPS
-1174 DTTVVTYNIQH
+1174 TTILNYQVTGSNNTNPGMGEIYWNVGVPGGAPLFGTQYVDEIYIDEIDINGVNIEQALE
-1185 YTNNNF
+1185 
-1191 GQFSFPQQQIN
+1191 N
-1202 LSLFLSDD
+1202 LSPGDTITFPIQYQLPPLIPSPSIPIDKTV
-1210 PFTGIPVS
+1210 TGIITNISIAGNTIWRIRLAYSTGTNGTDVS
-1218 SGGINVWWNSSRVTD
+1218 YN
-1233 RETSPITYYDTYKVE
+1233 P
-1248 CIKISK
+1248 
-1254 TSGNGLN
+1254 
-1261 LGNFIPSSN
+1261 
-1270 KIIIPSIVVN
+1270 
-1280 DSMVSIIFSPGSF
+1280 
-1293 ISLTNNSKN
+1293 LTNNFAYDDTFGPVLLDP
-1302 YIELD
+1302 YI
-1307 LVDISENTNYY
+1307 NN
-1318 LLEVI
+1318 
-1323 QSDGYEFTILSEGT
+1323 
-1337 GFLEE
+1337 
-1342 STPAP
+1342 
-1347 VTASID
+1347 
-1353 SNTQTLLEPFVPT
+1353 VPN
-1366 SFENSDCNAVYG
+1366 FNNSDFNAVIN
-1378 NAVLARINPTFM
+1378 NAVLARVNPTFM
-1390 DIDYPNSATIPINQ
+1390 DIDYPDSATVPINQ

-1415 TVQTFNYNTRR
+1415 TVQTFNYNSHR

-1435 RNSDE
+1435 RNSDAE
-1440 QGIDD
+1440 GTND

-1453 NPELNNPFYP
+1453 NPELENPFYP
-1463 AQDRSNLILEFNGGG
+1463 AQDRTNLILEFNGGG
-1478 GSYPEIEKGGAVFV
+1478 GTYPEIEKGGAVFI
-1492 TQMISATGPDNV
+1492 TQLISATGPDNV
-1504 FYTKQ
+1504 TYTKQ
-1509 KDQEYTDILNYNYRG
+1509 KDEGYTNIVNYTYRG

-1529 FVIVNQYDGSNATMP
+1529 FVIVNQYDGSNATVP
-1544 PTSSQIVITDGS
+1544 PASSQIVLTDAS
-1556 IPALST
+1556 VPALSNFLIPADST
-1562 FIIPSTATA
+1562 F
-1571 AGTGSIVFN
+1571 AGTGSITF
-1580 TANQFVT
+1580 TTTNQYIT
-1587 WSNQTA
+1587 WNKVSSATSA
-1593 GNSCIYTVT
+1593 IYSVT
-1602 TNANGSECTGSQV
+1602 TDSNGFECTSSQV
-1615 STNTFLNTLYT
+1615 STNDFLNTLLS
-1626 GSVSGSEYYIS
+1626 GSLSGSEYYIS
-1637 LYQNLGDT
+1637 LYRNLNGT
-1645 ATGTLNQVLN
+1645 AQGAINQVLN
-1655 WPIKITGV
+1655 WPLKIIGINV
-1663 SVTSGIS
+1663 GSGIS
-1670 YLAAGI
+1670 YLSAGI
-1676 KEADFRSYSINNDKV
+1676 READFRSFSIDKDLV
-1691 GGNQNVGQPGNVSGV
+1691 GGNSNVGGPGSFSGV
-1706 SFGAL
+1706 SYGAL
-1711 IWAVDRSKRAVVMQ
+1711 VWAADKTKRAIAVQ
-1725 APQVTNFSGIQKG
+1725 QETGSFSDIQRG
-1738 ALTKPDNTV
+1738 ALTKPNNTV

-1759 FGSDPTPNIPL
+1759 FGSDPTPNVPL
-1770 VQSTPRPQSP
+1770 VQSSPRPQSP
-1780 PPPRNSGGGGSSGP
+1780 PSSNNLGGNFAQGENGGGS
-1794 LNQDGSFS
+1794 

>member
-17 TEIYQES
+17 TETYQES

-36 VFNPNTDYVE
+36 VFNPDTDYVE
-46 FYIYDLNNNILNSSV
+46 FYIYDLNNNILDSSV

-79 NVTLAGF
+79 DVTLAGF

-94 YNFYQTLLSSSTSVY
+94 YNFYQTLLSSSANVY

-126 TTLTSNEIIS
+126 TTLTFNEISS

-171 DVIGTEATILIK
+171 DVVGTEATVLIK

-190 NISLKDQLW
+190 NIALKSQLW
-199 VVDKISDSLAYQLLY
+199 VVDKISDSLAYQLQY
-214 IDQVTLQN
+214 IEQVTPQN
-222 LGIPISGPNFNIA
+222 LGIPISGPNFNLA
-235 ASSQLNNST
+235 ATGQLNNST
-244 EFASLDNYINASV
+244 EFASLQSYTSASV

-308 SALLDDLNTLTAT
+308 SAVLDSLNTLAAT

-355 TTFPKSNI
+355 TTFPKSNT

-368 NVAYTSLA
+368 NVAYTSVA
-376 AQTWVTASLVDA
+376 AQTWVTASLADA
-388 TEYDEF
+388 ALYDEF

-409 DVQNDNYMTFVNMVG
+409 DAQNESYMVFVNMIG
-424 QFFDDNVWVYVK
+424 QFFDDNVWVYIK
-436 DITNKYDADN
+436 DITNKYDNDN
-446 RLDYGVS
+446 RLNYGVS

-492 PYPFMTSSLPTP
+492 PYPFMTGSLPTP

-511 TAISASNDAVP
+511 TAISASDAAIPV
-522 IDDVNKRIYKRLY
+522 DDINKSIYKRLY

-546 TIAGLR
+546 TLEGLR

-574 KINNNDWDLWY
+574 KINSNDWDLWY

-591 FATSGSGW
+591 YSISQDADYIDTSW
-599 INTGWQL
+599 EINSKW
-606 NSNWNA
+606 NS
-612 TNNTPATL
+612 PDSRPSTL

-626 PGLDSAIAFPSQ
+626 PGLNSGISSPSQ
-638 SLWSLGNGS
+638 SLWNLDNGNT
-647 PAKIVLEYT
+647 AITLRYT
-656 GSGFISG
+656 GSGFTSG
-663 SFSGSAAD
+663 SFSGSAPD
-671 PYNEFATLKLIIGT
+671 DYNQFALLELYPNIIT
-685 NSASVYLPFF
+685 TPSVSASVYLPFF
-695 DGDWW
+695 DGGWW
-700 SVAATVNTSTPSAN
+700 SVMVTRDNDD

-733 FISSSSVN
+733 FVSSSSVN
-741 TSVGNWT
+741 TDSSQWGNS
-748 GSTFSYFPSNTRANI
+748 STSYFGASTPLTISGDT
-763 GNYVPFTGSYQEIR
+763 YVNFSGSYQEIR
-777 YFTSPLSESVFA
+777 YFNTPISFSVFE

-807 LQLAFRAPLGG
+807 EQLVFRASLGG

-833 SWIATSSFASN
+833 SWIPTSSFSSD
-844 SNFGINSGSFNTNR
+844 SNFNINDGSFGINR

-887 DVYGVSAMMP
+887 DVYGISAMMP
-897 LPNSNT
+897 LPNSDT

-953 IGDPRLIP
+953 VGDPRLIP

-973 RDQYFLKYI
+973 RNEYFLKYI

-1020 IKQHMLERQK
+1020 IKQHLLERQK
-1030 YPLPQATIETPQ
+1030 YPLPQSTIETPQ

-1064 SIGQVPAMLDGQ
+1064 SIGQVPEMLDGQ
-1076 RIYRASSDY
+1076 RIYRASTDY
-1085 ESFPLYTFTGSQG
+1085 ESFPLEHVTGSQG

-1103 LITNFNEDF
+1103 LITNFSEDF
-1112 GFTVNQVVNVT
+1112 GYTVNQVVNVT

-1152 SGSSIVATNGE
+1152 SGSTAIATNGE

-1174 DTTVVTYNIQH
+1174 DTTIVTYDIQH
-1185 YTNNNF
+1185 YTNNSN
-1191 GQFSFPQQQIN
+1191 GQNDVGSGLDQISFSN
-1202 LSLFLSDD
+1202 YLN
-1210 PFTGIPVS
+1210 TPVI
-1218 SGGINVWWNSSRVTD
+1218 SGRMQLWWNAARTTQRFVGFNLYSDV
-1233 RETSPITYYDTYKVE
+1233 YKVQA
-1248 CIKISK
+1248 IKINK
-1254 TSGNGLN
+1254 TSDNSLD
-1261 LGNFIPSSN
+1261 LTDYIPSSN
-1270 KIIIPSIVVN
+1270 KIIIPSITIN
-1280 DSMVSIIFSPGSF
+1280 DSINTGFSPGAF
-1293 ISLTNNSKN
+1293 ISLFNNNKN
-1302 YIELD
+1302 FIE
-1307 LVDISENTNYY
+1307 VDILSIQEQSSYY
-1318 LLEVI
+1318 ILLVN
-1323 QSDGYEFTILSEGT
+1323 QSDGYEFTILSQGT
-1337 GFLEE
+1337 GLGSF
-1342 STPAP
+1342 STPFP
-1347 VTASID
+1347 ITV
-1353 SNTQTLLEPFVPT
+1353 SNNLNQQILLEPFVPL

-1378 NAVLARINPTFM
+1378 NAVLARVNPTFM
-1390 DIDYPNSATIPINQ
+1390 DVDYPDSATIPINQ
-1404 QAILNGNATPS
+1404 QAILDGNATPS
-1415 TVQTFNYNTRR
+1415 TVQTFNYNSHR
-1426 STLPRYIGS
+1426 STLPRYVGS

-1440 QGIDD
+1440 QANDD
-1445 PGYYYGSV
+1445 PGYYYGSI
-1453 NPELNNPFYP
+1453 NESIDNPFYP

-1492 TQMISATGPDNV
+1492 TQLISATGPDNV
-1504 FYTKQ
+1504 TYIKQ
-1509 KDQEYTDILNYNYRG
+1509 KDEGYTNILNYDYRG

-1562 FIIPSTATA
+1562 FIIPATATA
-1571 AGTGSIVFN
+1571 AGTGSITFT

-1587 WSNQTA
+1587 WSNQSA

-1602 TNANGSECTGSQV
+1602 TDANGYECKGSQV
-1615 STNTFLNTLYT
+1615 STNDFLNTLYT
-1626 GSVSGSEYYIS
+1626 GSVSGSEYYMS

-1645 ATGTLNQVLN
+1645 AQGTLNQVLN
-1655 WPIKITGV
+1655 WPLKITGV

-1670 YLAAGI
+1670 YLSAGI
-1676 KEADFRSYSINNDKV
+1676 READFRSYSINADKV
-1691 GGNQNVGQPGNVSGV
+1691 GGNVGVGSPGSSTGV
-1706 SFGAL
+1706 SYGAL
-1711 IWAVDRSKRAVVMQ
+1711 IWAVDRSKRAIVMQ
-1725 APQVTNFSGIQKG
+1725 APQITNFSGMGKG
-1738 ALTKPDNTV
+1738 ALTKPDNTT

-1759 FGSDPTPNIPL
+1759 FGSDPTPNVPL
-1770 VQSTPRPQSP
+1770 VQSSPQP
-1780 PPPRNSGGGGSSGP
+1780 ELGEYP
-1794 LNQDGSFS
+1794 LIPSVPEPE